1 MNVEMNVNKQN
12 ADDVEI
18 FLGPFQ
24 YIKITGPFVKKL
36 FLIFP
41 RVLTHS
47 IFTKQQPYER
57 NRKLVGKELQ
67 WFYFFSHMK
76 CIIVCR
82 KY

>member
-18 FLGPFQ
+18 FFRPFQ

-47 IFTKQQPYER
+47 IHIATTHLRMKME
-57 NRKLVGKELQ
+57 LVGEKELQ
-67 WFYFFSHMK
+67 WFFF
-76 CIIVCR
+76 VLV
-82 KY
+82 